1 MDTLGMDYDTL
12 WTHEDFHGRKQ
23 EESVIL
29 KGIHGWSYV
38 KVHLLFKVYLSSTMY
53 DVAFIQDYSVVPHS
67 MVCEDDHD
75 TGFQC
80 LMLDDSPSGMRFI
93 SPEEFICAAFVVN
106 TDDNCIN
113 CYFMN
118 DLVDNDMYLQLN

>member
-1 MDTLGMDYDTL
+1 MNSQRPS
-12 WTHEDFHGRKQ
+12 WQ
-23 EESVIL
+23 EAGGIGYPQGHSWAVICESAP
-29 KGIHGWSYV
+29 
-38 KVHLLFKVYLSSTMY
+38 LFKVYLSSTMY
-53 DVAFIQDYSVVPHS
+53 DVAFIQDYSVVPCS
-67 MVCEDDHD
+67 MVHEDDHD

-80 LMLDDSPSGMRFI
+80 LMLDDSPSGTRFI
-93 SPEEFICAAFVVN
+93 SPEEFVCAAFVVN

>member
-1 MDTLGMDYDTL
+1 MDTLGMDHDTL
-12 WTHEDFHGRKQ
+12 WTHEDFHGRKW

-29 KGIHGWSYV
+29 KGIHGQLYM

-53 DVAFIQDYSVVPHS
+53 DMAFIQ
-67 MVCEDDHD
+67 
-75 TGFQC
+75 
-80 LMLDDSPSGMRFI
+80 DSPSGMRFI

-118 DLVDNDMYLQLN
+118 DLVDNNMYLQLN

>member
-1 MDTLGMDYDTL
+1 MDYDTL
-12 WTHEDFHGRKQ
+12 QTHEAFHGRKQ

-29 KGIHGWSYV
+29 KGIHGQSYA
-38 KVHLLFKVYLSSTMY
+38 KVHLLFKVSISSTTY

-80 LMLDDSPSGMRFI
+80 LMLDDSPSGTRFI
-93 SPEEFICAAFVVN
+93 SPEEFMHAVFVVD
-106 TDDNCIN
+106 TDENCIN
-113 CYFMN
+113 CYFVN
-118 DLVDNDMYLQLN
+118 DLVDNDMYL

>member
-29 KGIHGWSYV
+29 KGIHGWSYA

-53 DVAFIQDYSVVPHS
+53 DVTFIQDYSVVPCS
-67 MVCEDDHD
+67 MVREDDHD

-80 LMLDDSPSGMRFI
+80 LMLDDSPSGMRFV
-93 SPEEFICAAFVVN
+93 SPEEFVCAAFVVN

>member
-12 WTHEDFHGRKQ
+12 QTHEDFHGKKQ

-29 KGIHGWSYV
+29 KSIHGQSYT
-38 KVHLLFKVYLSSTMY
+38 KVHLLFKVSISSTMY
-53 DVAFIQDYSVVPHS
+53 DMAFIQYYSVVPCS

-75 TGFQC
+75 TGFKC
-80 LMLDDSPSGMRFI
+80 FMLDDSPSGTRFI
-93 SPEEFICAAFVVN
+93 SPEEFVHAAFVVN

-113 CYFMN
+113 CYFVN